1 MERIILHI
9 DVNNAFLSWTAVYL
23 LNNGYGED
31 IRNIVSVIGGDES
44 KRSGIVVAKSPLAK
58 KYGIVSAETLYS
70 ARKKYPKLQVFRPNY
85 SFYGEISN
93 KLFSFLKKI
102 TPDIEIASIDECY
115 MDYGKIKGIYGDEI
129 LFAHKLKDKIYSLFG
144 FTVNIGI
151 ANNKLCAKMAS
162 DFLKPNMV
170 HTLYDREIASKM
182 WPLPID
188 ELFMVGKS
196 TSSKLRMLGIKTIG
210 DLANFDSYRLSKYFK
225 NYKDLIDR
233 AWGLD
238 DSEVDSSLYVNKGI
252 SNEVTLPFDATDSS
266 MLFDS
271 LFSLSDKVSN
281 RIKNMDKYAFVVC
294 VVLKDSFFQR
304 RSHQIKLKNPV
315 NDASEIFSISKRLLS
330 EMWKDDDRI
339 RLVGI
344 RLDDLVNDYN
354 HQLSL
359 FDGKVSEKDNVDKI
373 LFDINKKLGYDAV
386 KKCNKSIK

>member
-31 IRNIVSVIGGDES
+31 IRDIVSVIGGDES

-70 ARKKYPKLQVFRPNY
+70 ARKKYPKLQVFRSNY
-85 SFYGEISN
+85 SFYGEMSN
-93 KLFSFLKKI
+93 KLFSFLKEI

-115 MDYGKIKGIYGDEI
+115 MDYGKIKGIYGDEV

-182 WPLPID
+182 WPLPIE

-210 DLANFDSYRLSKYFK
+210 DLANFDLYRLSKYFK

-281 RIKNMDKYAFVVC
+281 RIKDMDKYAFVVC
-294 VVLKDSFFQR
+294 VVLKDSFFKK
-304 RSHQIKLKNPV
+304 RSHQVKLKNPV

-359 FDGKVSEKDNVDKI
+359 FDDKVSEKDNVDKI